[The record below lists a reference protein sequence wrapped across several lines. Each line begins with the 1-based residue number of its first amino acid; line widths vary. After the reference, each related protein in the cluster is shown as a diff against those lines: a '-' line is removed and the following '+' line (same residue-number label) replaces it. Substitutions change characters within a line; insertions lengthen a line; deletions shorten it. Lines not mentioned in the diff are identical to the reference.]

1 MRGRSC
7 GSLLVMWLLL
17 SGSPPELRGQTSAD
31 SATGLRGQQ
40 VSARQQRSAGPDS
53 FPFPP
58 GPGHY
63 PGSAPTTPIT
73 FQQIVRA
80 SGTIFAGTVTKIE
93 PGPARGGTAIPT
105 VAVTFRVQRPL
116 RGTAPGQSFSI
127 LEWLGLWTAGQRY
140 VLGEHVLLFLYP
152 PSKLGLTSAVAGPI
166 GRFNLD
172 PAGRILLSEQQSA
185 VFRADLPPAG
195 HSLEGQSSIG
205 FNDLARALRR
215 AGAQDVTQ

>member
-17 SGSPPELRGQTSAD
+17 SGLPPRLRGQTPAD
-31 SATGLRGQQ
+31 SATVFRGQQ
-40 VSARQQRSAGPDS
+40 ASARQPPAGPNS
-53 FPFPP
+53 APFL
-58 GPGHY
+58 PGHF
-63 PGSAPTTPIT
+63 PGFGTPGTIT
-73 FQQIVRA
+73 FSQIVRA

-105 VAVTFRVQRPL
+105 VAVTFRVERPL
-116 RGTAPGQSFSI
+116 RGTVPGQSFTI
-127 LEWLGLWTAGQRY
+127 LQWLGLWTAGQRY

-172 PAGRILLSEQQSA
+172 PAGR
-185 VFRADLPPAG
+185 
-195 HSLEGQSSIG
+195 
-205 FNDLARALRR
+205 
-215 AGAQDVTQ
+215 